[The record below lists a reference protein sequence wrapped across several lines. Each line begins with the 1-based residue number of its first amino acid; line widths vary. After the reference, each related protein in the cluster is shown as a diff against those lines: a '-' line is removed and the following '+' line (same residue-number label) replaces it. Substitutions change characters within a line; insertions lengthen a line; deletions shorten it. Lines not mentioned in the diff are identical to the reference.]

1 MRLRLALFAFAFA
14 VAAAPALADEAAAR
28 FAAGLPERQ
37 PELLR
42 AAAEALAPQ
51 RPGIADLYVISVAG
65 SADAEVFRRE
75 AQSARAL
82 FDERFDAVGRSAL
95 LANSPTTALTTPL
108 ASTDSLRRI
117 VQAAVARMDPQEDV
131 LALFFTSHGHRGR
144 LSLRFPGLA
153 IGDLTP
159 EALAR
164 ILDSAGAVWRIVI
177 ISACHS
183 GSFIPALEG
192 DRTLVLTAAAASRT
206 SFGCN
211 DENEFTYFGEALID
225 EELRRSFSLLEA
237 FEAAKRT
244 IAEREAAEGFRP
256 SMPQAYVGDAIRGK
270 LAELEARLKQLAAA
284 RRG

>member
-1 MRLRLALFAFAFA
+1 MRSVLAAFALVLL
-14 VAAAPALADEAAAR
+14 VAAAPARSDEAAAA

-65 SADAEVFRRE
+65 SAEAEVFRRE
-75 AQSARAL
+75 AESARAL

-95 LANSPTTALTTPL
+95 LVNSRTSALNVPL
-108 ASTDSLRRI
+108 ASPESLRRMI
-117 VQAAVARMDPQEDV
+117 RAAVARMDPQEDV
-131 LALFFTSHGHRGR
+131 LALYFTSHGLHGR
-144 LSLRFPGLA
+144 LSMRFPELA

-159 EALAR
+159 EALR
-164 ILDSAGAVWRIVI
+164 RMLDEAGVVWSIVI

-192 DRTLVLTAAAASRT
+192 DRTLVLTAAAATRT
-206 SFGCN
+206 SFGCK
-211 DENEFTYFGEALID
+211 DENDFTYFGKALIG
-225 EELRRSFSLLEA
+225 EELRRSFSLLDA

-244 IAEREAAEGFRP
+244 IAQREAAEGFRP
-256 SMPQAYVGDAIRGK
+256 SMPEAYVGDAIRGK
-270 LAELEARLKQLAAA
+270 LAEIEARLKRLAAE